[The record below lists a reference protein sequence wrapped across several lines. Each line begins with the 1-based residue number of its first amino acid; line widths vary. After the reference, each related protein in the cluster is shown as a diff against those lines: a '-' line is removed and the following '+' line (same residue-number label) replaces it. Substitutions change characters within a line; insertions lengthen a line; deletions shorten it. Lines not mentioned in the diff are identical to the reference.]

1 MDGIQNLG
9 VYSLG
14 AVGIS
19 LLPGPNSLY
28 GLSGVG
34 CHSPRLSVRL
44 RDYRRAGTLSMAPV
58 ALLFLYFSL
67 QLFGATL

>member
-28 GLSGVG
+28 GLSGAG
-34 CHSPRLSVRL
+34 RNRGGRHLSPAPATA
-44 RDYRRAGTLSMAPV
+44 RRALGLSP
-58 ALLFLYFSL
+58 LFLYFSL

>member
-9 VYSLG
+9 VYILG

-19 LLPGPNSLY
+19 LLPGPNFLY
-28 GLSGVG
+28 GLSMAGHHG
-34 CHSPRLSVRL
+34 PRLSARR

>member
-9 VYSLG
+9 VYILG

-28 GLSGVG
+28 GLSGAG
-34 CHSPRLSVRL
+34 HHGP
-44 RDYRRAGTLSMAPV
+44 RRAIARRALGLSP
-58 ALLFLYFSL
+58 LFLYFSL

>member
-19 LLPGPNSLY
+19 RRPGPNSLY
-28 GLSGVG
+28 GLSGASHPG
-34 CHSPRLSVRL
+34 PRLSARL
-44 RDYRRAGTLSMAPV
+44 RDYRHAGTLSMAPV